1 MSETYL
7 YRQAIPEQAQ
17 TDTSSQ
23 QRRQLSKLATIDSGS
38 TVTDLGGDPNEITL
52 RGQYR
57 GRYADLM
64 AEELDELFGP
74 ANSFDVV
81 PYYSSTGRLRAAGY
95 YALSSMDVGRADPRR
110 ASVQTFDGR
119 LTREGTRQSHRRSL
133 HVQPQRVHR
142 TDYGNETRALV
153 SIPSAAS
160 KRTWYKRETQERAPV
175 SATETIACEGDQAN
189 VDLVDAQTVDLSPP
203 YELVY
208 DVSYEAGGQC
218 DVVLWDDHGRSKI
231 DDTGVPSWQW
241 VFATSHEFCGVP
253 IIDTGNIRIHLD
265 ETTGITVDQYTDTT
279 WTTLDLPPTDW
290 HLHDVDITT
299 ISPIRIEAHLTF
311 THNDNSD
318 DSYTLRMLA
327 RRGRATTQFTV
338 PSSVSTPTPSGLRDS
353 LAPIADPSVRRP
365 TSQLGLIARKEVR
378 R

>member
-1 MSETYL
+1 MT
-7 YRQAIPEQAQ
+7 
-17 TDTSSQ
+17 
-23 QRRQLSKLATIDSGS
+23 ATE
-38 TVTDLGGDPNEITL
+38 LKE
-52 RGQYR
+52 
-57 GRYADLM
+57 LM
-64 AEELDELFGP
+64 A
-74 ANSFDVV
+74 ANGFDHL
-81 PYYSSTGRLRAAGY
+81 PYYQPGTDDASGDGY
-95 YALSSMDVGRADPRR
+95 IAIEEGSVEA
-110 ASVQTFDGR
+110 ASVHD
-119 LTREGTRQSHRRSL
+119 TRVQVVSGKFTRSGTRQSHRRSL

-142 TDYGNETRALV
+142 NDYGNATGALV

-175 SATETIACEGDQAN
+175 SATETIACEGGD
-189 VDLVDAQTVDLSPP
+189 VDLVDAATVDLPAP

-208 DVSYEAGGQC
+208 DIPYDEEPKHNII
-218 DVVLWDDHGRSKI
+218 LWDDRSVESRH
-231 DDTGVPSWQW
+231 DGDLAW
-241 VFATSHEFCGVP
+241 ARAYRTSHEFCGVP

-311 THNDNSD
+311 THTNSD

-365 TSQLGLIARKEVR
+365 TSHLGLIARKEVR